1 MSFKQTKKYVI
12 YHLLPNEAKGYVG
25 KVGATSNLDNRVGL
39 QQGATDYGTDYVV
52 LRETDDLQTAS
63 DTEIHFQKLFGYS
76 VDKINFYDIMSKN
89 EPKNEDVSG
98 GVEFAFAKNGQW
110 HSIYY
115 TNDRS
120 EVITDIQNAG
130 VVVNG
135 EQYDDEEVIK
145 FFTSSA
151 LQASHWKG
159 FYVSARAVDKFFEEW
174 EAPEELTTTLTVDPG
189 YIIANPCYEDEFAQ
203 IRTLANADGELEE
216 FCHGSYISRIR
227 QWATDRNLYEFGDP
241 KTQYIKLQ
249 EEAGEV
255 AKALLKDD
263 LHEVKDGIGDM
274 FVVLVNLAHLAGLTM
289 EECIEQAWD
298 DIKDRK
304 GRMIDGTFVKE
315 ENLPE
320 NQ

>member
-1 MSFKQTKKYVI
+1 MSFKQSKKYVI

-25 KVGATSNLDNRVGL
+25 KVGATSNLEHRVER
-39 QQGATDYGTDYVV
+39 QQGATDYGHDFVV
-52 LRETDDLQTAS
+52 LRETDDLRTAS
-63 DTEIHFQKLFGYS
+63 DTEIHFQKLFGYP
-76 VDKINFYDIMSKN
+76 VDSISFYDIMSKP
-89 EPKNEDVSG
+89 EPNTNIG
-98 GVEFAFAKNGQW
+98 QGVEFSFAKNKQW

-115 TNDRS
+115 TNDRA
-120 EVITDIQNAG
+120 EVVTDIQNSG
-130 VVVNG
+130 VIVHG
-135 EQYDDEEVIK
+135 EQYDDDDVK
-145 FFTSSA
+145 DFFSGYA
-151 LQASHWKG
+151 LQSSQWKG
-159 FYVSARAVDKFFEEW
+159 FYVSARAVDKFFAER
-174 EAPEELTTTLTVDPG
+174 TVEVDLPH
-189 YIIANPCYEDEFAQ
+189 ITIANPCYEDEMAS
-203 IRTLANADGELEE
+203 IRTLTDAFGEVEE

>member
-25 KVGATSNLDNRVGL
+25 KVGATSNLEHRVER
-39 QQGATDYGTDYVV
+39 QQGATDYGTDFVV

-63 DTEIHFQKLFGYS
+63 DTEIHFQKLFGYP
-76 VDKINFYDIMSKN
+76 VDKINFYDIMTKGTETN
-89 EPKNEDVSG
+89 DNIG
-98 GVEFAFAKNGQW
+98 QGVEFAFAKNGQW
-110 HSIYY
+110 YSVYY
-115 TNDRS
+115 TDSRS
-120 EVITDIQNAG
+120 ELITDIENSG
-130 VVVNG
+130 VIVNG
-135 EQYDDEEVIK
+135 EQYDDEQVIE
-145 FFTSSA
+145 FVTSNV
-151 LQASHWKG
+151 LQKSHWKG
-159 FYVSARAVDKFFEEW
+159 FYISARAMDKFFEEW
-174 EAPEELTTTLTVDPG
+174 EAPEETTVIDTG
-189 YIIANPCYEDEFAQ
+189 YIISNPCYEDEFAQ